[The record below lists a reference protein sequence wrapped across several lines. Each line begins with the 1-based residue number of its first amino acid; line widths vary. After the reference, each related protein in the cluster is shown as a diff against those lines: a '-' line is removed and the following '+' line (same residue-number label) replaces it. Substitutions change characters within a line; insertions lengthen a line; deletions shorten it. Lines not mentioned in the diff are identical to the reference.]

1 MQQVLK
7 NVDTNTKTKTHKTTL
22 MQTEFPMPQKNIV
35 SIAVMTILIV
45 CVYFCNI
52 PNPNMIL
59 IIGLVFCSAAFGYD
73 GGITAGVIMLFY
85 TLFFYSTEHSFIH
98 FTEQSIQNVFVSL
111 IGIFADL
118 LLVCSLKC
126 EEIKAFKN
134 IKLFTEKL
142 EHENKNLQVSSMQDS
157 LTEIQNRL
165 ALRRDFDLYNN
176 RKITVMMIDL
186 DNFKAINDTYGHEAG
201 DRALQETGAILA
213 KTFGRNHCYRY
224 GGDEFL
230 VICPDLSEREFREKL
245 DNMLKSKPNFNING
259 QTVNIDFSVGYVHGT
274 VTDTE
279 SLRHFLSDADKRM
292 YAAKKTKHQKAL

>member
-22 MQTEFPMPQKNIV
+22 MQTEFPMPQKIIV
-35 SIAVMTILIV
+35 SIAVMTMLIV

-73 GGITAGVIMLFY
+73 GGITAGIIMLFY

-118 LLVCSLKC
+118 LLVCSLKY
-126 EEIKAFKN
+126 EEIKAFKD

-142 EHENKNLQVSSMQDS
+142 KHENENLQVISMQDS
-157 LTEIQNRL
+157 LTGIQSRL

-176 RKITVMMIDL
+176 CELTVMMLDL
-186 DNFKAINDTYGHEAG
+186 DNFKTINDTYGHAAG
-201 DRALQETGAILA
+201 DRALQETGVLLA
-213 KTFGRNHCYRY
+213 RTFGKNYCYRY

-230 VICPDLSEREFREKL
+230 VVCPDLSETQFLEKL
-245 DNMLKSKPNFNING
+245 KIMLKSKPIINIDG
-259 QTVNIDFSVGYVHGT
+259 QSVNIDFSYGYVHGT
-274 VTDTE
+274 VKDTE
-279 SLRHFLSDADKRM
+279 SLRQFLTIADKRM
-292 YAAKKTKHQKAL
+292 YASKNKKQH

>member
-22 MQTEFPMPQKNIV
+22 MQTEFPMPQKIIV
-35 SIAVMTILIV
+35 SIAVMTMLIV

-73 GGITAGVIMLFY
+73 GGITAGIIMLFY

-111 IGIFADL
+111 IGIFADF
-118 LLVCSLKC
+118 LLVCSLKY
-126 EEIKAFKN
+126 EEIKAFKD

-142 EHENKNLQVSSMQDS
+142 EHENENLQVISMQDS
-157 LTEIQNRL
+157 LTGIQNRL

-176 RKITVMMIDL
+176 CELTVMMLDL
-186 DNFKAINDTYGHEAG
+186 DNFKMINDTYGHAAG
-201 DRALQETGAILA
+201 DRALRETGVLLA
-213 KTFGRNHCYRY
+213 RTFAKNYCYRY

-230 VICPDLSEREFREKL
+230 VVCPDLSETQFLEKL
-245 DNMLKSKPNFNING
+245 KIMLKSKPIINIDG
-259 QTVNIDFSVGYVHGT
+259 QTVNVDFSAGYVHGT
-274 VTDTE
+274 VKDTDN
-279 SLRHFLSDADKRM
+279 LRQFLTIADKRM
-292 YAAKKTKHQKAL
+292 YASKNKKQ